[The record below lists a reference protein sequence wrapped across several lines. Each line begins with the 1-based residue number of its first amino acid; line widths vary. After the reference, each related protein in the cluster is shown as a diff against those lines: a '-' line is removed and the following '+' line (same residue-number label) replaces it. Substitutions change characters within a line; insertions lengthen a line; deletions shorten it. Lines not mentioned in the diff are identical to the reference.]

1 MEYPV
6 LINCCVRG
14 ASGDI
19 YLHNFKTGKEYS
31 IEKLHA
37 NILNMCNGLHSLD
50 DISLSVNIS
59 VSEIQDFLNIF
70 KNENLL
76 KYNSCPK
83 QEINLRWNNKAPF
96 LREVHI
102 DITGVCNLF
111 GRCKHCYGRQNL
123 QNSHRDELTTDELL
137 TLVNQMGEMGV
148 ADCVISGGEPFL
160 RPDLPKIIKALSENN
175 IHLIGLFTNGT
186 NYREDVLNAL
196 IDAHYKT
203 FFFIS
208 LDGYTKEV
216 HEFMRGSNTYD
227 KTLDFIDK
235 INQLGFPVIINTM
248 VTKQNVNSLM
258 EFCHF
263 LEGKNINRWRL
274 TVPREQGEAILH
286 KDLIM
291 PEWNDVFAS
300 YKQLLEY
307 CLVKKSKMKVQ
318 IGSIFKSELLEEPEY
333 YLYNDGNS
341 CCEYKRWSIVV
352 KPNGNVTPCTAFDN
366 LILGNIKK
374 EKLSDIWYSDATQ
387 AVKNFPLKLSDC
399 KDCKIRQYCGGGCR
413 KMAWEL
419 HGSFF
424 AKDDYSCPLY
434 EFAAEV
440 AQPILERHGIK
451 ALKLEKPQKHNYN
464 YSKIDSYILKT
475 NC

>member
-148 ADCVISGGEPFL
+148 ADCVISGGEPFFKT
-160 RPDLPKIIKALSENN
+160 RPSK
-175 IHLIGLFTNGT
+175 
-186 NYREDVLNAL
+186 NY
-196 IDAHYKT
+196 
-203 FFFIS
+203 
-208 LDGYTKEV
+208 
-216 HEFMRGSNTYD
+216 
-227 KTLDFIDK
+227 
-235 INQLGFPVIINTM
+235 
-248 VTKQNVNSLM
+248 
-258 EFCHF
+258 
-263 LEGKNINRWRL
+263 
-274 TVPREQGEAILH
+274 
-286 KDLIM
+286 
-291 PEWNDVFAS
+291 
-300 YKQLLEY
+300 
-307 CLVKKSKMKVQ
+307 
-318 IGSIFKSELLEEPEY
+318 
-333 YLYNDGNS
+333 
-341 CCEYKRWSIVV
+341 
-352 KPNGNVTPCTAFDN
+352 
-366 LILGNIKK
+366 
-374 EKLSDIWYSDATQ
+374 
-387 AVKNFPLKLSDC
+387 
-399 KDCKIRQYCGGGCR
+399 
-413 KMAWEL
+413 
-419 HGSFF
+419 
-424 AKDDYSCPLY
+424 
-434 EFAAEV
+434 
-440 AQPILERHGIK
+440 
-451 ALKLEKPQKHNYN
+451 
-464 YSKIDSYILKT
+464 
-475 NC
+475 